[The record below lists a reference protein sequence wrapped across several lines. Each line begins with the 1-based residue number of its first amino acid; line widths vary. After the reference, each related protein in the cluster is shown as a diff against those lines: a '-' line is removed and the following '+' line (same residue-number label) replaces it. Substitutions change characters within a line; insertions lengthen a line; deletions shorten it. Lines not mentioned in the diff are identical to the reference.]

1 MPELPEVE
9 FARKQLS
16 RWLKNAKIVR
26 AEVVDAR
33 ILDAKVKGIAIEK
46 SLTGRLVKSVERRG
60 KWLRI
65 VLDKG
70 KIFSHFGMTGK
81 WVLAEND
88 KPVRFEKIRLDIVQ
102 GQGKKKFSV
111 SYADPRLFGR
121 FVVAEKD
128 LDAWS
133 SLGPDPLNDGID
145 ADALH
150 LKLMRRS
157 LPIKPTLLD
166 QKVLAGIGN
175 IQATEALFFAR
186 IDPRR
191 PSNQLSRKETG
202 AIVKGIEKSL
212 RETLALQKGPKL
224 TYVEEAG
231 AENQFTIYG
240 HGDEPCPNCGT
251 PLKKIALAGRGTVFC
266 PRDQK

>member
-1 MPELPEVE
+1 M
-9 FARKQLS
+9 
-16 RWLKNAKIVR
+16 KNAKIAHVLITD
-26 AEVVDAR
+26 ER
-33 ILDAKVKGIAIEK
+33 ILDAKVSSA
-46 SLTGRLVKSVERRG
+46 SVVSALTGRSIKSVERRG

-88 KPVRFEKIRLDIVQ
+88 EPVRFEKVRLDLV
-102 GQGKKKFSV
+102 QGKKHLSV
-111 SYADPRLFGR
+111 RYLDPRLFGR

-128 LDAWS
+128 LKAWS
-133 SLGPDPLNDGID
+133 SLGSDPLNDGID
-145 ADALH
+145 ADTLH
-150 LKLMRRS
+150 EKLMRRS

-166 QKVLAGIGN
+166 QTVLAGIGN

-191 PSNQLSRKETG
+191 PSNTLSRKETG
-202 AIVKGIEKSL
+202 ALVKGIERSL
-212 RETLALQKGPKL
+212 RETLAMQKGPTL
-224 TYVEEAG
+224 TYMEEAE
-231 AENQFTIYG
+231 AENPFTIYG
-240 HGDEPCPNCGT
+240 HGGEPCPNCGT
-251 PLKKIALAGRGTVFC
+251 PLKKIVLAGRGTVFC

>member
-1 MPELPEVE
+1 VPELPEVE

-16 RWLKNAKIVR
+16 HWTKSAKIVR
-26 AEVVDAR
+26 AVVADER
-33 ILDAKVKGIAIEK
+33 ILDAKVSAAGVEK
-46 SLTGRLVKSVERRG
+46 SLTGKSIKSVERRG

-65 VLDKG
+65 ALDSG

-88 KPVRFEKIRLDIVQ
+88 EAVRFEKVRLDLR
-102 GQGKKKFSV
+102 QGKKKLSIRYV
-111 SYADPRLFGR
+111 DPRLFGR
-121 FVVAEKD
+121 FVVSKND
-128 LDAWS
+128 LKAWS

-150 LKLMRRS
+150 TKLMRRS

-166 QKVLAGIGN
+166 QTVLAGIGN

-191 PSNQLSRKETG
+191 PSNKISRKETG
-202 AIVKGIEKSL
+202 ALVKGIERSL
-212 RETLALQKGPKL
+212 RETLAMQTGPTL
-224 TYVEEAG
+224 TYMEEAG
-231 AENQFTIYG
+231 ADNPFAIYG
-240 HGDEPCPNCGT
+240 HGGEPCPNCGT
-251 PLKKIALAGRGTVFC
+251 PLKKIELAGRGTVFC

>member
-1 MPELPEVE
+1 M
-9 FARKQLS
+9 
-16 RWLKNAKIVR
+16 KNAKI
-26 AEVVDAR
+26 AQAIIADGR
-33 ILDAKVKGIAIEK
+33 ILDAKVKSA
-46 SLTGRLVKSVERRG
+46 SVVSALTGRSVKSVERRG

-88 KPVRFEKIRLDIVQ
+88 EAVRFEKVRLDLV
-102 GQGKKKFSV
+102 QGKKQLSV
-111 SYADPRLFGR
+111 RYLDPRLFGR
-121 FVVAEKD
+121 FVVAEND
-128 LDAWS
+128 LKAWS

-150 LKLMRRS
+150 AKLMRRS
-157 LPIKPTLLD
+157 LSIKATLLD
-166 QKVLAGIGN
+166 QTVLAGIGN

-191 PSNQLSRKETG
+191 PSNKLSRKETG
-202 AIVKGIEKSL
+202 ALVKGMERTL
-212 RETLALQKGPKL
+212 RETLAMQKGPTL
-224 TYVEEAG
+224 TYMEEAG
-231 AENQFTIYG
+231 AENPFTIYG
-240 HGDEPCPNCGT
+240 HAGEPCPNCGT
-251 PLKKIALAGRGTVFC
+251 PLKKIELAGRGTVFC

>member
-16 RWLKNAKIVR
+16 RWLKKAEIER

-33 ILDAKVKGIAIEK
+33 ILDAKIKASSVEK
-46 SLTGRLVKSVERRG
+46 ALTGKSVKSVERRG

-88 KPVRFEKIRLDIVQ
+88 KPVRFEKIRLLIVQ
-102 GQGKKKFSV
+102 GKKNFSI

-121 FVVAEKD
+121 FVVSEKD
-128 LDAWS
+128 LAAWS

-145 ADALH
+145 ADLLH
-150 LKLMRRS
+150 TKLMRRS

-175 IQATEALFFAR
+175 IQATEALFYAR

-191 PSNQLSRKETG
+191 PSNKLTRKETG
-202 AIVKGIEKSL
+202 ALVKGMERTI
-212 RETLALQKGPKL
+212 RETLAMQTGPTLK
-224 TYVEEAG
+224 YVEEAG
-231 AENQFTIYG
+231 AENPFAIYG
-240 HGDEPCPNCGT
+240 HGGEPCPNCGT
-251 PLKKIALAGRGTVFC
+251 PLKKIELAGRGTVFC

>member
-33 ILDAKVKGIAIEK
+33 ILDAKVKGPAIEK
-46 SLTGRLVKSVERRG
+46 ALTGNSVKSVERRG

-65 VLDKG
+65 VLTHG

-88 KPVRFEKIRLDIVQ
+88 KPVRFEKIRLGIV
-102 GQGKKKFSV
+102 QGKKKFSV

-121 FVVAEKD
+121 FVVSEQD
-128 LDAWS
+128 LKAWS

-150 LKLMRRS
+150 EKLMRRS

-166 QKVLAGIGN
+166 QTVLAGIGN

-191 PSNQLSRKETG
+191 PAKKLSRKETG
-202 AIVKGIEKSL
+202 ALVKGIEKSI
-212 RETLALQKGPKL
+212 RDTLALQKGPKL

-231 AENQFTIYG
+231 AENPFTIYG
-240 HGDEPCPNCGT
+240 HGGEPCPNCGT
-251 PLKKIALAGRGTVFC
+251 PLKKIELAGRGTVFC